1 MSRNTGLRYAQ
12 CIVGGQWIMAG
23 TSLSR
28 GKRAVSIL
36 FSEVVRIKQQVVFH
50 IYRREN
56 EGLQNLFVLKHDI

>member
-1 MSRNTGLRYAQ
+1 MDN
-12 CIVGGQWIMAG
+12 GGYRFEQG
-23 TSLSR
+23 E
-28 GKRAVSIL
+28 KAVSIL

>member
-1 MSRNTGLRYAQ
+1 M
-12 CIVGGQWIMAG
+12 GGQLIMVG
-23 TSLSR
+23 TALSR
-28 GKRAVSIL
+28 GERAVSIL